1 MRTVGRISYWI
12 LAIAMLT
19 AILVSLDYS
28 TAQALLISLGFCP
41 FAILLEYLMP
51 KAKKTRDK
59 VYLSLAVLISIILL
73 ILFIHFCVWTKL
85 TDTGYV
91 DRSKQV
97 APMLINP
104 VFLGLILTALA
115 IGDYFW
121 AKWIDKRFKAKER
134 TVTFFSERRKVT
146 LRLADIAYVESND
159 TEVRIVTTA
168 NESYRNKTGIG
179 QWGNLLGDDF
189 LRIHR
194 SYLVN
199 TSLATLSSQESVSV
213 GPARVQLPISRKYKE
228 YVKNALSATEGM

>member
-1 MRTVGRISYWI
+1 
-12 LAIAMLT
+12 MLT

-159 TEVRIVTTA
+159 TEVHIVTTA

>member
-1 MRTVGRISYWI
+1 
-12 LAIAMLT
+12 MLT